1 MASSRLPPSDP
12 APTQGPVL
20 GLLSRALELWLRQ
33 QCTGIER
40 LEIQLQGSAGHL
52 VMGRLEG
59 VKLFA
64 KRVEYR
70 QLHFE
75 RVELAS
81 GPIRVRM
88 GALLRGQSLQLE
100 HPFQVRGRVS
110 FSGQDLSTSLATPAW
125 RGLADGLADQILGLS
140 PLAGVRIQEERLLL
154 IAQGAG
160 AGSPVEVA
168 TTVRAMGGSVEIR
181 SDVSGSQVLAALAR
195 SAD

>member
-64 KRVEYR
+64 KRVVYR

-110 FSGQDLSTSLATPAW
+110 FSGQDLSTSLAT
-125 RGLADGLADQILGLS
+125 
-140 PLAGVRIQEERLLL
+140 
-154 IAQGAG
+154 
-160 AGSPVEVA
+160 
-168 TTVRAMGGSVEIR
+168 
-181 SDVSGSQVLAALAR
+181 AA
-195 SAD
+195 